1 MPNNYVEP
9 EGSIQIATEK
19 YGLRAEVTLYFAF
32 DGDWAAMY
40 DDQPESE
47 AEARQWFVREVRLAL
62 EDRRNSE
69 TREDEQTE
77 RPSDTE
83 NRGA

>member
-1 MPNNYVEP
+1 MSDKIVEP

-19 YGLRAEVTLYFAF
+19 YGVRAGVTLHFVF
-32 DGDWAAMY
+32 EGDWAAMY

-47 AEARQWFVREVRLAL
+47 AEARQWFVREVQIAL

-69 TREDEQTE
+69 AREDEQTE
-77 RPSDTE
+77 RPSDSE
-83 NRGA
+83 DRGA